1 MKLPKNKALTAD
13 LMILLSALLWGGE
26 YVVVKDM
33 VDYLPPNWINAFRF
47 IAAAAIMFPFIRK
60 RLKTSGI
67 GEIKAGLLLGFF
79 MFGGFTAQT
88 IGIQYTTAAKS
99 GFLTSTY
106 VIMVPFI
113 YWLIR
118 RRFPGVRS
126 MISAVICI
134 IGISFISLEGDLSL
148 NPGDLLT
155 ILAALFFSGS
165 IIGFDYYAK
174 KYDPLNL
181 TFVEMLSG
189 GLISLGAA
197 LVFESVPTG
206 ISWGALEIFQIF
218 YLVVLGSLLCHIL
231 SNVAM
236 KWAESSHAS
245 ILWSLESVFALV
257 FGIIFLREG
266 ISIQSLIGFSLVFI
280 AVVVNETGKTS
291 KIETLGPAATDTSH

>member
-1 MKLPKNKALTAD
+1 MRLRNNKILIAD

-33 VDYLPPNWINAFRF
+33 VEYMPPNWINAFRF
-47 IAAAAIMFPFIRK
+47 IAAAVILYPFIRK
-60 RLKTSGI
+60 RIKLAGA
-67 GEIKAGLLLGFF
+67 GELKAGLLLGFF

-118 RRFPGVRS
+118 RSFPGIKSLV
-126 MISAVICI
+126 SAVLCI
-134 IGISFISLEGDLSL
+134 LGISFISLDGDLGL
-148 NPGDLLT
+148 NPGDMLT
-155 ILAALFFSGS
+155 VLAAFFFSLS

-181 TFVEMLSG
+181 TFIEMLFG
-189 GLISLGAA
+189 GLLSLVLA
-197 LVFESVPTG
+197 LIFEPVPTG
-206 ISWGALEIFQIF
+206 INWGALEIFQIL
-218 YLVVLGSLLCHIL
+218 YLIILGSLACHLL

-245 ILWSLESVFALV
+245 ILWSLESVFALI
-257 FGIIFLREG
+257 FGIIFLHEG
-266 ISIQSLIGFSLVFI
+266 LTAQSVIGFALVFA
-280 AVVVNETGKTS
+280 AVIVSETGNIHIVEKVEKT
-291 KIETLGPAATDTSH
+291 GADR